1 MLLDDRYPVLE
12 TLESRDG
19 VTLYRVEGGLVFY
32 FDVRTPQDKDRF
44 YRYRAAIRRLEE
56 LGLLEAQVSA
66 KPGRYYAFFPERPL
80 SGRRPPKEVLAALAP
95 FGFGPEHVAMGE
107 DGVAYLAPWPL
118 RLGAARRGR
127 GGFWSRVAPG
137 LFLLGLGLLLLA
149 QGLYRYFNPP
159 EYVVPDLV
167 GKTAREAFLLLR
179 DTGLGLE
186 VEEGNDPS
194 RPKEVV
200 LEQDP
205 PPGTRLRAGRV
216 VRLVLNQ
223 ARLVPV
229 PDLRGL
235 PRAEAEDRISGL
247 GFQVGRVA
255 AVEAEEAAG
264 TVLATS
270 PPAGTPMAYG
280 ARVDLLVAGE
290 RSGERVVVPRLV
302 GLKRE
307 DALFLLNAAGLL
319 PQVEEVPSGAPEG
332 LVLAQVPGPGEAVLP
347 GSPVRLRVAVQGAV
361 QLPEAFPGTPL
372 RSVVLAL
379 DLPHEAQGRQVRPGG
394 LRGAGGGGPEAFGDL
409 PGPGGGPLP
418 PLFGRG
424 AFPGV
429 GALRGR
435 WAEEEALRFLLGKGY
450 RLLWRNRRTPFGEV
464 DLFLEKDGV
473 YVVVEVKQRAS
484 ARFGAPL
491 EAITPGKVRRLLQS
505 ARFLLGRDDLPV
517 RLEAVLVH
525 GTPKDFRLE
534 HLVLEL

>member
-137 LFLLGLGLLLLA
+137 LFLLGLGLFLLV

-235 PRAEAEDRISGL
+235 PRAEAEDRLSGL

-379 DLPHEAQGRQVRPGG
+379 DLPPEAQGRQVRLLLVDTRGAQVVYEGPGEEG
-394 LRGAGGGGPEAFGDL
+394 LRLSGTYQ
-409 PGPGGGPLP
+409 
-418 PLFGRG
+418 
-424 AFPGV
+424 V
-429 GALRGR
+429 
-435 WAEEEALRFLLGKGY
+435 LG
-450 RLLWRNRRTPFGEV
+450 E
-464 DLFLEKDGV
+464 
-473 YVVVEVKQRAS
+473 
-484 ARFGAPL
+484 ARFRLYLDGELFQEWAP
-491 EAITPGKVRRLLQS
+491 
-505 ARFLLGRDDLPV
+505 
-517 RLEAVLVH
+517 
-525 GTPKDFRLE
+525 
-534 HLVLEL
+534 

>member
-107 DGVAYLAPWPL
+107 DKVAYLAPWPL

-235 PRAEAEDRISGL
+235 PRAEAEDRLSGL

-332 LVLAQVPGPGEAVLP
+332 LVLAQVPGPGDVCD
-347 GSPVRLRVAVQGAV
+347 
-361 QLPEAFPGTPL
+361 
-372 RSVVLAL
+372 RS
-379 DLPHEAQGRQVRPGG
+379 
-394 LRGAGGGGPEAFGDL
+394 
-409 PGPGGGPLP
+409 
-418 PLFGRG
+418 
-424 AFPGV
+424 
-429 GALRGR
+429 
-435 WAEEEALRFLLGKGY
+435 WAR
-450 RLLWRNRRTPFGEV
+450 
-464 DLFLEKDGV
+464 
-473 YVVVEVKQRAS
+473 
-484 ARFGAPL
+484 
-491 EAITPGKVRRLLQS
+491 
-505 ARFLLGRDDLPV
+505 
-517 RLEAVLVH
+517 
-525 GTPKDFRLE
+525 
-534 HLVLEL
+534 